1 MPTANGSL
9 NCGLTHIGGLEVGM
23 KCRNCG
29 ESLSAERV
37 ELGYDYCTEQ
47 PCVDE
52 CLKGLDVVA
61 VHVNKASDQ
70 YVLREQLDIP
80 DQRATWSVDPGWA
93 PLLAPPAK
101 RAARG
106 HDRPQTKTTVQ
117 VIDELEAALDAAL
130 AVETDP
136 RKRNKLINDYN
147 AKLRHFDIRYRRT
160 RQRHSD

>member
-1 MPTANGSL
+1 
-9 NCGLTHIGGLEVGM
+9 
-23 KCRNCG
+23 
-29 ESLSAERV
+29 
-37 ELGYDYCTEQ
+37 
-47 PCVDE
+47 
-52 CLKGLDVVA
+52 
-61 VHVNKASDQ
+61 
-70 YVLREQLDIP
+70 
-80 DQRATWSVDPGWA
+80 
-93 PLLAPPAK
+93 LLAPPAK

-117 VIDELEAALDAAL
+117 VIDELEAELDAAL